1 MPCCQARDLFRLVLT
16 IVELIRQLM
25 EMPALRRVDEG
36 DLTDVQIEGRAPD
49 DRLTPWF
56 AGP

>member
-1 MPCCQARDLFRLVLT
+1 LT